1 MTHMRRLFEFTA
13 LKDDMPNENAGRYIR
28 FQKRK
33 QMFGGKYSQG
43 SFKLELSPELWKDQ

>member
-13 LKDDMPNENAGRYIR
+13 LKDDMPNENADRYIR

-33 QMFGGKYSQG
+33 Q
-43 SFKLELSPELWKDQ
+43 KD